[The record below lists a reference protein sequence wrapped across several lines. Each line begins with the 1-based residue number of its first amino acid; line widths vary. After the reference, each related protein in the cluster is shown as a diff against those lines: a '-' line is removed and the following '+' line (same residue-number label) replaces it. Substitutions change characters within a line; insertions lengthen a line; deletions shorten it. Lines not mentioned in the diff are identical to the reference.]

1 MSGEKD
7 IFLKGQVARD
17 FDFYRIREKVASL
30 AASEEGK
37 FFLLSRESSSDID
50 EVSKLK
56 SLGREWSKYLNS
68 RFPSA
73 LKSWPPVKEIF
84 SVLKV
89 EGASLSHEQIFALG
103 LFCTYTDETC
113 SCIKSASL
121 ELEIPELLK
130 IAQSMPSLENARNKI
145 FSVIDISTGEVKD
158 LPAIRE
164 IRKKI
169 ASLHKEIEYAL
180 KKYTSDS
187 TLNSALQNNVPALKA
202 DRELLAVRSDH
213 RGSIKGIVH
222 EVSASGQTLYIEP
235 EEIVRANNQLVQEE
249 FNLQSELN
257 KIFKELSDSLR
268 EYCSDFILSHD
279 SMLLLDSTCAAAK
292 YQSEV
297 NGVFAENCDTKKEPP
312 LILNARHPLLAEKAV
327 PVTINFMFGK
337 NVMIITGPNT
347 GGKTVTLKTVA
358 LFSLMNQAGF
368 PIPADEGTRLPFF
381 NSIFADIRDEQS
393 IDESLST
400 FSSRMKNI
408 ALALENADEKSL
420 VLLDELGTGTD
431 PLEGGAIAM
440 AVLDS
445 LLEKN
450 SFVLVTTHHGVLKN
464 YGYTNSKCVNASVE
478 FNAESLRPTYK
489 LLVGMSGESHAID
502 IALNSGLPQKIIEQA
517 KSYISNQ
524 QADVSSLIKG
534 LTEKHIEL
542 EELIKI
548 QKEKQEELSLKEL
561 KIHSREIKML
571 QKEIELNQLEHSQSS
586 TFLQEMRSKLENLVR
601 VLREGEIT
609 REKTLSVRK
618 FISVTTKEIDEQEKN
633 IEDKRSFLEKE
644 KSEFQNEENKILQNG
659 MKLSSLKV
667 KKSFSSKNKKS
678 KSRLSNSEALKN
690 ASVLKVENSN
700 AKKIKKQEL
709 LKEGSEVLV
718 GNEKRKGVLVRKVKN
733 EIWQVQF
740 GSMKMNFPQS
750 QIIPLEN
757 KIVDRSVSIV
767 IERDSENEKNNEA
780 PKFELKLLGMRAEDA
795 IKSLEH
801 QLDLCVINNF
811 KKFSVIH
818 GKGNGILQQ
827 AVSDYLNHCSSVKEF
842 YFARPE
848 EGGTGKTYVELF

>member
-30 AASEEGK
+30 AVSEEGK

-50 EVSKLK
+50 KVSKLK
-56 SLGREWSKYLNS
+56 SLGREWNNYLNS

-89 EGASLSHEQIFALG
+89 DGASLSHEQIFSLG

-113 SCIKSASL
+113 GCIKSASL

-145 FSVIDISTGEVKD
+145 FSVIDISTGEIKD

-169 ASLHKEIEYAL
+169 ASLHREIESAL

-187 TLNSALQNNVPALKA
+187 TLNSVLQNNVPALKA

-213 RGSIKGIVH
+213 RNSIKGIVH
-222 EVSASGQTLYIEP
+222 EVSSSGQTLYIEP

-249 FNLQSELN
+249 FNLQAELK

-268 EYCSDFILSHD
+268 EYCSDFLLCHD

-297 NGVFAENCDTKKEPP
+297 HGVFAENYDTEKESP

-337 NVMIITGPNT
+337 KVMIITGPNT

-381 NSIFADIRDEQS
+381 NSIFADIGDEQS

-478 FNAESLRPTYK
+478 FNSESLRPTYK
-489 LLVGMSGESHAID
+489 LLVGVSGESHAID
-502 IALNSGLPQKIIEQA
+502 IALNSGLPQNVVEQA

-542 EELIKI
+542 EELIKK
-548 QKEKQEELSLKEL
+548 QNEKQNELSLKEL

-571 QKEIELNQLEHSQSS
+571 QKEIEFNQIEHSQSS
-586 TFLQEMRSKLENLVR
+586 AFLQEMRSNLENLVR

-618 FISVTTKEIDEQEKN
+618 FISDTTKEIDEQEEN
-633 IEDKRSFLEKE
+633 IEEKKLLLEKE
-644 KSEFQNEENKILQNG
+644 ISNLQNEENKILQNG
-659 MKLSSLKV
+659 MRLSSLKE
-667 KKSFSSKNKKS
+667 KKSFSSKNKKLKS
-678 KSRLSNSEALKN
+678 KLSNSEALKN
-690 ASVLKVENSN
+690 ASVLKIENSN
-700 AKKIKKQEL
+700 EKKFEKEEL
-709 LKEGSEVLV
+709 LKEGAEVLA

-740 GSMKMNFPQS
+740 GSMKMNFPQN

-757 KIVDRSVSIV
+757 RIVDRSVSVV
-767 IERDSENEKNNEA
+767 IERDSKTENNNET
-780 PKFELKLLGMRAEDA
+780 PKFELRLLGMRSGEA

-801 QLDLCVINNF
+801 QLDLCMINNF

-827 AVSDYLNHCSSVKEF
+827 AVSDYLNHCPSVKEF

>member
-1 MSGEKD
+1 MSCEKD

-37 FFLLSRESSSDID
+37 LFLLSRESSSDID
-50 EVSKLK
+50 KVSKLK
-56 SLGREWSKYLNS
+56 LLGREWNKYLNS

-84 SVLKV
+84 SILKV

-113 SCIKSASL
+113 NCIKTAAL

-268 EYCSDFILSHD
+268 EYCSDFVLSHD

-292 YQSEV
+292 YQSEIH
-297 NGVFAENCDTKKEPP
+297 GVFAENCDTEKLPP

-368 PIPADEGTRLPFF
+368 PIPADEDTRLPFF
-381 NSIFADIRDEQS
+381 NSIFADIGDEQS

-502 IALNSGLPQKIIEQA
+502 IALNSGLPKKIVEQA

-542 EELIKI
+542 EELIKS

-586 TFLQEMRSKLENLVR
+586 AFLQEMRSKLENLVR

-618 FISVTTKEIDEQEKN
+618 FISDATKEIDEQEKN
-633 IEDKRSFLEKE
+633 IEDKKLLLEKE
-644 KSEFQNEENKILQNG
+644 NSELQNEENKILQNG
-659 MKLSSLKV
+659 IKLSSLKE
-667 KKSFSSKNKKS
+667 KKSFSSKNKKT
-678 KSRLSNSEALKN
+678 KSRLSNSEAFKN

-700 AKKIKKQEL
+700 VKKIKKQEP
-709 LKEGSEVLV
+709 LKEGTEVLV

-733 EIWQVQF
+733 EIWQIQF

-757 KIVDRSVSIV
+757 KIVDRSVSVV
-767 IERDSENEKNNEA
+767 IERDSENEKNNES
-780 PKFELKLLGMRAEDA
+780 PKFELRLLGMRAEDA

>member
-1 MSGEKD
+1 MSCEKD
-7 IFLKGQVARD
+7 IFLKGQVACD

-37 FFLLSRESSSDID
+37 LFLLSRESSSDID
-50 EVSKLK
+50 KVSKLK
-56 SLGREWSKYLNS
+56 LLGREWSKYLNS

-84 SVLKV
+84 SILKV

-113 SCIKSASL
+113 SCIKTAAL

-213 RGSIKGIVH
+213 RGSVKGIVH

-268 EYCSDFILSHD
+268 EYCSDFVLSYD

-292 YQSEV
+292 YQSEIH
-297 NGVFAENCDTKKEPP
+297 GVFAENCDTEKEPP

-358 LFSLMNQAGF
+358 LFLLMNQAGF

-381 NSIFADIRDEQS
+381 NSIFADIGDEQS

-502 IALNSGLPQKIIEQA
+502 IALNSGLPKKIVEQA

-542 EELIKI
+542 EELIKS

-586 TFLQEMRSKLENLVR
+586 AFLQEMRSKLENLVR

-609 REKTLSVRK
+609 REKTLGVRK
-618 FISVTTKEIDEQEKN
+618 FISDTTKEIDEQEKN
-633 IEDKRSFLEKE
+633 IEDKKLLLEKE
-644 KSEFQNEENKILQNG
+644 NSELQNEENKILQNG
-659 MKLSSLKV
+659 IKLSSLKE
-667 KKSFSSKNKKS
+667 KKSFSSKNKKT

-700 AKKIKKQEL
+700 AKKIKKQEP
-709 LKEGSEVLV
+709 LKEGTEVLV

-757 KIVDRSVSIV
+757 KVVDRSISVV
-767 IERDSENEKNNEA
+767 IERDSEDEKNNEA
-780 PKFELKLLGMRAEDA
+780 PKFELRLLGMRAEDA